1 MKKWIISFIVIILL
15 CGIKFTNP
23 WFLDVIRL
31 KGLDSHQRQQEAIII
46 DNIVTI
52 EINNDT
58 LAKYGQWPFPR
69 GELADIVY
77 NIYKAG
83 ANLVVLPMLFA
94 EPDRHGQDTLFENM
108 LLTTPTIIGQIPGDV
123 TKGNP
128 ISRGVSAVGASW
140 EGWLYRYP
148 GAVGPLKSFADAAL
162 GVGMLIV
169 SPEDDGVVRRVPLAV
184 DIDGKVY
191 PSMSMEIIRALS
203 GDLSY
208 QIKTGA
214 AGVEALRI
222 PKYGITKT
230 DANGN
235 IWIDFKYKTK
245 VYPLYEE
252 LPDLSGKIV
261 ILTVTAS
268 GLGSVLA
275 TPVGNIY
282 GYDLLATSITTMMSD
297 RNISIP
303 YWGNIVELVGPFILS
318 LIICI
323 VVLKLRWLFGAILLP
338 IMLGGIYYS
347 SLQLFVKQGF
357 LVDWTYPILTIFIV
371 WAVSAFLRFMD
382 EFKLRQQIKKQFE
395 HYLAPAMV
403 KKLQQSPDLLKLGGN
418 TKELTLLFCD
428 IRGFTPISEQY
439 KTNPQGLTK
448 LINRFLTPMTDI
460 IMRNGGTVDKYMG
473 DCIMAFWNAPLDV
486 EDQRKRAIQT
496 SHEMLEHL
504 EILNKELKN
513 EKSLPI
519 KVGIGLNTG
528 EVVVGNMGSNQRFDY
543 SVLGDAVNLAARL
556 EGQSKNYGVQIVL
569 GEETAKNM
577 DKDFAMI
584 ELDEIAVKGKQDA
597 VKIYT
602 SLGQYKI
609 INHSMN
615 WVFAH
620 NQHEKFLTL
629 YRQQSWVLAL
639 KFVSDLRDEFNGM
652 LTNYYDIMKERIIEL
667 KETDLPKDWDG
678 VYRATTK

>member
-252 LPDLSGKIV
+252 LPDLSGKTV

-282 GYDLLATSITTMMSD
+282 GYDLLATSITTMMSG